1 MIVQTND
8 DDEPGLTAILASRRA
23 RLRPRILL
31 FLICAVVFAPLV
43 GWLVAAGWAAA
54 CAALAVGEAMLRR
67 NDGAKPMDAALA
79 WLAAEGLVAG
89 GLGALAAVKGGG
101 WGAACGGLFLT
112 LALFAVAAMR
122 RSSAAAY
129 AAGAAPLAAMLV
141 LAAGMAGFASSRMPV
156 GVALAALA
164 FGVIAVSACVWKI
177 CAEALAGELR
187 ARGEA
192 ERRLLEAEAANRAA
206 ADFAAMARQALTR
219 PLQAVRA
226 GADSLRR
233 TAPALRAQADRFDDA
248 GARAQAMLDDLADL
262 ADLDAG
268 RMRVERSAF
277 DLSAL
282 MGELAAAWAP
292 RAKARGVGLELEGA
306 DALPK
311 ALLGDRERLRQV
323 LDGLI
328 GHALEVTDVGAVAVS
343 AHAVRLEGEERGED
357 DDAAWLVR
365 FGVCDNGPGLRA
377 GEAARLFAPFEARGE
392 TSGRAGAA
400 LTLSVGRGIA
410 RLMGGDLYAA
420 SPGGRGAAFTLEAT
434 FAEPLAALAPQTAA
448 AGVQVRPG
456 VRVLVADAQEANR
469 RAAALILEPF
479 GVRIT
484 EAPSV
489 QAALELLATHGFD
502 LVLMDI
508 DPPGGFSREACRRL
522 RAVAGPNRR
531 TPMIGC
537 AGVTVEGLEW
547 SASGLARL
555 VGKPFDPAALRAAAA
570 AALSPK
576 PPKETAAA

>member
-8 DDEPGLTAILASRRA
+8 DDEPGLTAILAGRRA
-23 RLRPRILL
+23 RLRPRLLL
-31 FLICAVVFAPLV
+31 FLLIAVVFAPLV
-43 GWLVAAGWAAA
+43 GWLAAAGWAAV

-67 NDGAKPMDAALA
+67 NAGAKPMDAALA
-79 WLAAEGLVAG
+79 WLAAEGLIAG

-101 WGAACGGLFLT
+101 WGAACGGLYLT

-129 AAGAAPLAAMLV
+129 AAGAAPLAAMMV
-141 LAAGMAGFASSRMPV
+141 LAAGMAGFASDRLPV

-248 GARAQAMLDDLADL
+248 GARAQAMLDDLRDL

-268 RMRVERSAF
+268 RMRVERGAF

-306 DALPK
+306 DALPR
-311 ALLGDRERLRQV
+311 AVLGDRERLRQV

-357 DDAAWLVR
+357 DDVAWLVR

-377 GEAARLFAPFEARGE
+377 GEAARLFAPFEVRGE
-392 TSGRAGAA
+392 ASGRAGAA

-434 FAEPLAALAPQTAA
+434 FAEPLAALAPQTAGDGA
-448 AGVQVRPG
+448 QVPRG

-479 GVRIT
+479 GARIT
-484 EAPSV
+484 EAPSA
-489 QAALELLATHGFD
+489 QAALELLANHAFD

-531 TPMIGC
+531 TPLIGC
-537 AGVTVEGLEW
+537 AGAAVEGGDW
-547 SASGLARL
+547 TAAGLLRM

-570 AALSPK
+570 TALQPK
-576 PPKETAAA
+576 PPKATAAA